1 VEKTVQDFED
11 RVEDTGELIQNLQ
24 NRLQELETEAEEIR
38 GQRFGQ
44 LAEKIDVQ
52 TSDVDIDELKEF
64 LQKPYLVN
72 EEEED
77 KYQVIVPDF
86 LDFQVG
92 RLDRRVNNYNVF
104 VVDKC
109 TKWLHG
115 VPEFLKDELDM
126 DDDSRIQVRGDALE
140 YDEQEKDRI
149 EADSDINQHL
159 DDIEDDRATIKQG
172 SEFELIAELIEKGEL
187 PFTHQPVSDE
197 ELRESQVNFELRGYQ
212 QEGFDTFMEQG
223 HACFCWMTGAGK
235 SFPSMYAL
243 DRLRYDEE
251 DAKKAV
257 VVQSRL
263 TKQQW
268 KQYFEEFAPR
278 LKDEVE
284 VVTYQGM
291 DDLEGEYILIVYDE
305 AHVLPADTFSKGAT
319 IPTKYRIGT
328 TASPYREDDRQ
339 NYVFALTGPPVGLD
353 WEKTADLMDKTYHE
367 VNVHIADDKREK
379 IDRIQSIL
387 DDVGDKR
394 TFVFSDSLDFGE
406 EISEVTGLQFVNGE
420 DTKQLEK
427 IKENRQVIVSRI
439 ADHGVSVDDLEVVL
453 EADFLFGSRRQQIQR
468 TGRLFHGEGK
478 RHDIFFTRGEFNKY
492 QKRLYSLIEKGFDL
506 NFVDHQEEITVPD
519 KYQSRVDLDM
529 ESKGEKV
536 DQGDEYVRS
545 SVGEDE
551 FLEHSKIQ
559 DEIKKAIDSST
570 GVRDKVLKEV
580 LIEIDLSESGL
591 KNQELNERLGNP
603 INSNDAYKLT
613 KFFRGH
619 EPPILVQGDE
629 NRNQFNTEL
638 LEELKE
644 VEERRKRREKRK
656 EQLDF

>member
-38 GQRFGQ
+38 GQQFGE

-104 VVDKC
+104 VVDKY

-187 PFTHQPVSDE
+187 PFTPQPVSNEDI
-197 ELRESQVNFELRGYQ
+197 REPEVNFELRGYQ

-268 KQYFEEFAPR
+268 KQYFDEFAPR

-367 VNVHIADDKREK
+367 INVHIVDDKREK

-394 TFVFSDSLDFGE
+394 TFIFSDSLDFGE

-439 ADHGVSVDDLEVVL
+439 ADHGVSVDDLEMVL

-506 NFVDHQEEITVPD
+506 NFVDHEEEIEVPD

-529 ESKGEKV
+529 EDRGEKV
-536 DQGDEYVRS
+536 EADDERVQS
-545 SVGEDE
+545 SVSEDE
-551 FLEHSKIQ
+551 FLEHPKIQ
-559 DEIKKAIDSST
+559 EKIDR
-570 GVRDKVLKEV
+570 VMKDYNRVKNEVLKEV
-580 LIEIDLSESGL
+580 LIEIDLADDGL
-591 KNQELNERLGNP
+591 TNEEISERLSNP
-603 INSNDAYKLT
+603 SYENYRLT
-613 KFFRGH
+613 SGFRNH
-619 EPPILVQGDE
+619 EPQILVQDDE
-629 NRNQFNTEL
+629 SRNKFNTEL
-638 LEELKE
+638 MEELKR

-656 EQLDF
+656 KQLDF

>member
-1 VEKTVQDFED
+1 M
-11 RVEDTGELIQNLQ
+11 
-24 NRLQELETEAEEIR
+24 QELETEAEENR
-38 GQRFGQ
+38 GQQFGE

-92 RLDRRVNNYNVF
+92 RLDRRVNNSNVF
-104 VVDKC
+104 VVDKY

-187 PFTHQPVSDE
+187 PFTPQPVSNEDI
-197 ELRESQVNFELRGYQ
+197 REPEVNFELRGYQ

-268 KQYFEEFAPR
+268 KQYFDEFAPR

-367 VNVHIADDKREK
+367 INVHIVDDKREK

-394 TFVFSDSLDFGE
+394 TFIFSDSLDFGE

-439 ADHGVSVDDLEVVL
+439 ADHGVSVDDLEMVL

-506 NFVDHQEEITVPD
+506 NFVDHEEEIEVPD

-529 ESKGEKV
+529 EDRGEKV
-536 DQGDEYVRS
+536 EADDERVQS
-545 SVGEDE
+545 SVSEDE
-551 FLEHSKIQ
+551 FLEHPKIQ
-559 DEIKKAIDSST
+559 EKIDR
-570 GVRDKVLKEV
+570 VMKDYNRVKNEVLKEV
-580 LIEIDLSESGL
+580 LIEIDLADDGL
-591 KNQELNERLGNP
+591 TNEEISERLSNP
-603 INSNDAYKLT
+603 SYENYRLT
-613 KFFRGH
+613 SGFRNH
-619 EPPILVQGDE
+619 EPQILVQDDE
-629 NRNQFNTEL
+629 SRNKFNTEL
-638 LEELKE
+638 MEELKR

-656 EQLDF
+656 KQLDF

>member
-1 VEKTVQDFED
+1 MEKTVQDFED
-11 RVEDTGELIQNLQ
+11 QVEDTGELIQNLQ
-24 NRLQELETEAEEIR
+24 KRLKELESEAEQIR

-44 LAEKIDVQ
+44 LAEKIDIQ

-104 VVDKC
+104 IVDKY

-115 VPEFLKDELDM
+115 VPEFLKDELEM

-159 DDIEDDRATIKQG
+159 DEIEDDRATIKQG

-187 PFTHQPVSDE
+187 PFTPQPVSDKD
-197 ELRESQVNFELRGYQ
+197 LREPEVKFELRDYQ
-212 QEGFDTFMEQG
+212 QEGFDTFTEQG

-243 DRLRYDEE
+243 DSMRYDEE

-268 KQYFEEFAPR
+268 KQYFDEFAPR

-291 DDLEGEYILIVYDE
+291 DDLEGEYILIIYDE

-367 VNVHIADDKREK
+367 INVHIVDDKREK
-379 IDRIQSIL
+379 ISRIQSIL

-406 EISEVTGLQFVNGE
+406 DISEATGLNFVNGE
-420 DTKQLEK
+420 DTKQLKK

-506 NFVDHQEEITVPD
+506 NFVDHEEEIEVPD

-529 ESKGEKV
+529 EGRGEKV
-536 DQGDEYVRS
+536 QKDDGPVQS

-559 DEIKKAIDSST
+559 EEVEKAIDNRSVS
-570 GVRDKVLKEV
+570 VKSEDLKEA
-580 LIEIDLSESGL
+580 LIEIDLSEEGL
-591 KNQELNERLGNP
+591 TNSELSTVLGAQKSNP
-603 INSNDAYKLT
+603 FRLT
-613 KFFRGH
+613 KPFREH
-619 EPPILVQGDE
+619 EPPILVQDDE
-629 NRNQFNTEL
+629 NRNKFNTEL
-638 LEELKE
+638 LDELKE
-644 VEERRKRREKRK
+644 VEERRKRRQNRK
-656 EQLDF
+656 KQLDF

>member
-11 RVEDTGELIQNLQ
+11 QVEDTGELIQNLQ
-24 NRLQELETEAEEIR
+24 KRLKELESEAEQIR

-44 LAEKIDVQ
+44 LAEKIDIQ

-104 VVDKC
+104 IVDKY

-115 VPEFLKDELDM
+115 VPEFLKDELEM

-159 DDIEDDRATIKQG
+159 DEIEDDRATIKQG

-187 PFTHQPVSDE
+187 PFTPQPVSDKD
-197 ELRESQVNFELRGYQ
+197 LREPEVKFELRDYQ
-212 QEGFDTFMEQG
+212 QEGFDTFTEQG

-243 DRLRYDEE
+243 DSMRYDEE

-268 KQYFEEFAPR
+268 KQYFDEFAPR

-291 DDLEGEYILIVYDE
+291 DDLEGEYILIIYDE

-367 VNVHIADDKREK
+367 INVHIVDDKREK
-379 IDRIQSIL
+379 ISRIQSIL

-406 EISEVTGLQFVNGE
+406 DISEATGLNFVNGE
-420 DTKQLEK
+420 DTKQLKK

-506 NFVDHQEEITVPD
+506 NFVDHEEEIEVPD

-529 ESKGEKV
+529 EGRGEKV
-536 DQGDEYVRS
+536 QKDDGPVQS

-559 DEIKKAIDSST
+559 EEVEKAIDNRSVS
-570 GVRDKVLKEV
+570 VKSEDLKEA
-580 LIEIDLSESGL
+580 LIEIDLSEEGL
-591 KNQELNERLGNP
+591 TNSELSTVLGAQKSNP
-603 INSNDAYKLT
+603 FRLT
-613 KFFRGH
+613 KPFREH
-619 EPPILVQGDE
+619 EPPILVQDDE
-629 NRNQFNTEL
+629 NRNKFNTEL
-638 LEELKE
+638 LDELKE
-644 VEERRKRREKRK
+644 VEERRKRRQNRK
-656 EQLDF
+656 KQLDF

>member
-1 VEKTVQDFED
+1 
-11 RVEDTGELIQNLQ
+11 
-24 NRLQELETEAEEIR
+24 
-38 GQRFGQ
+38 
-44 LAEKIDVQ
+44 
-52 TSDVDIDELKEF
+52 
-64 LQKPYLVN
+64 
-72 EEEED
+72 
-77 KYQVIVPDF
+77 
-86 LDFQVG
+86 VG

-104 VVDKC
+104 VVDKY

-159 DDIEDDRATIKQG
+159 DEIEDDRATIKQG

-187 PFTHQPVSDE
+187 PFTPQPVSDE
-197 ELRESQVNFELRGYQ
+197 DLREPEVNFELRDYQ
-212 QEGFDTFMEQG
+212 KEGFDTFTEQG

-243 DRLRYDEE
+243 DSLRYDED

-268 KQYFEEFAPR
+268 NQYFEEFAPR

-291 DDLEGEYILIVYDE
+291 DDLQGEYILIVYDE

-353 WEKTADLMDKTYHE
+353 WEKTANLMDKTYHE
-367 VNVHIADDKREK
+367 INVHIVDDKREK
-379 IDRIQSIL
+379 ISRIQSIL

-406 EISEVTGLQFVNGE
+406 EISEATGLNFVNGE

-506 NFVDHQEEITVPD
+506 NFVDHEEEIEVPD

-529 ESKGEKV
+529 ENRGEKV
-536 DQGDEYVRS
+536 DRGDETVSSQS
-545 SVGEDE
+545 SVGEGE
-551 FLEHSKIQ
+551 FLEHPKIQ
-559 DEIKKAIDSST
+559 EQIKKAIQDYNR
-570 GVRDKVLKEV
+570 VKNEMLKEV
-580 LIEIDLSESGL
+580 LVEVDLSENGL
-591 KNQELNERLGNP
+591 TNEEISERLGNP
-603 INSNDAYKLT
+603 SYEDYRLT
-613 KFFRGH
+613 SGFRNH
-619 EPPILVQGDE
+619 EPPILVQDGE
-629 NRNQFNTEL
+629 KRNQFNTEL
-638 LEELKE
+638 LDELKE

-656 EQLDF
+656 KQLDF